1 MKRSL
6 PRNCILTAAIL
17 VLPGCLAINAAL
29 GILGY
34 LGSGPA
40 QVAGAVYSVSEYTYE
55 YAVNDKTPDEVMLE
69 KISWFIPQDAPP
81 GISSHAKA
89 TGKPTLSPPAVDV
102 KAEVQLANSVSGVRR
117 ARLPIFEKQPDM
129 LPKLTAS
136 LTLSPQKTTAVSKP
150 KKVQR
155 QRRVKRKS
163 NPAIVTAKRNQ
174 AVPASQVVREWKPN
188 PLLTRLDKLELAFR
202 QAENIVSGRPSQG
215 LLLSV
220 QSEGSDLPGQ
230 GISGSWSIRHHLM
243 NHSPTISRTS
253 ASDVRL
259 TSTTNQRIS

>member
-6 PRNCILTAAIL
+6 SRNCILTAAVL

-55 YAVNDKTPDEVMLE
+55 YAMNDKTPDEVMLE
-69 KISWFIPQDAPP
+69 KISWFIPQEAPP
-81 GISSHAKA
+81 DMSSHAKVIE
-89 TGKPTLSPPAVDV
+89 KPTLSLPAADV
-102 KAEVQLANSVSGVRR
+102 KTKVQLTNSVSGVRR
-117 ARLPIFEKQPDM
+117 ARLPIFEKQPEM

-136 LTLSPQKTTAVSKP
+136 LTLSRQKTTAVSKP

-155 QRRVKRKS
+155 QRRVKKQS
-163 NPAIVTAKRNQ
+163 NPALVIAKRNQ
-174 AVPASQVVREWKPN
+174 AVPASQVVREWKTS

-220 QSEGSDLPGQ
+220 QSDGADLPGQ

-243 NHSPTISRTS
+243 NHGPTISRKS
-253 ASDVRL
+253 ANDVRL
-259 TSTTNQRIS
+259 SSTTNQRIS